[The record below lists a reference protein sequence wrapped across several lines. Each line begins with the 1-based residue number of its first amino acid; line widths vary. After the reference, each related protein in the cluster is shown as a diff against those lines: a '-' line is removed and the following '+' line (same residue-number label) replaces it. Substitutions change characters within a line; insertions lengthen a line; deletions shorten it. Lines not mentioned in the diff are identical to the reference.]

1 MRRKTLVLSSLLAL
15 AGLATGCSLSGDA
28 ALGEGSPTGTGSVGV
43 GQGGAQDIG
52 ELRAIVSEGQVPAPD
67 TLEPL
72 GFFAEHALDLPPADC
87 GERVC
92 VQPSLAVAPR
102 FDGSNWTMAFVAL
115 NSAVDPA
122 SEPRPDAHIVI
133 AIEATD
139 RTQAELAMLSSAVR
153 ELVIP
158 LRAADRVSVIE
169 IGDRAEVHGASLLPT
184 DPALG
189 AAIAEVA
196 TSITSTRAATYDGL
210 ALAARTLDGW
220 TGARRVVLLT
230 SGRADA
236 GVTDESRVLALADAL
251 GRDGVSLSVV
261 GLGDSYEARLP
272 SAIGDLGTGTYSFA
286 ESPAAL
292 VEILRIEG
300 RTALVPLARDFQM
313 QLTASPG
320 YRIGRVYGARTVIA
334 DATTATL
341 RSPMLVLGQREG
353 SSDVEHG
360 RRGGGG
366 GIFVEL
372 IADPSLGIAAG
383 APAFLVD
390 ATFVDPS
397 TGVLRTLQ
405 REVVNALAPGQNPDD
420 MWPSFSD
427 PERGKPFMMLNM
439 YLALRGVLDFYDA
452 GDCSRAIGVVDMM
465 QLSVDGWQGRFDD
478 PDIDA
483 DNHLLLDVRANV
495 ASQCE
500 SSEPVAPVQPRGFEG
515 GCMMI

>member
-1 MRRKTLVLSSLLAL
+1 M
-15 AGLATGCSLSGDA
+15 
-28 ALGEGSPTGTGSVGV
+28 
-43 GQGGAQDIG
+43 
-52 ELRAIVSEGQVPAPD
+52 
-67 TLEPL
+67 
-72 GFFAEHALDLPPADC
+72 
-87 GERVC
+87 
-92 VQPSLAVAPR
+92 
-102 FDGSNWTMAFVAL
+102 
-115 NSAVDPA
+115 
-122 SEPRPDAHIVI
+122 
-133 AIEATD
+133 
-139 RTQAELAMLSSAVR
+139 
-153 ELVIP
+153 
-158 LRAADRVSVIE
+158 
-169 IGDRAEVHGASLLPT
+169 
-184 DPALG
+184 
-189 AAIAEVA
+189 
-196 TSITSTRAATYDGL
+196 
-210 ALAARTLDGW
+210 
-220 TGARRVVLLT
+220 
-230 SGRADA
+230 
-236 GVTDESRVLALADAL
+236 LALADAL

-272 SAIGDLGTGTYSFA
+272 SAIGYLGAGTYSFA
-286 ESPAAL
+286 ESPEAL
-292 VEILRIEG
+292 VEILRSRG
-300 RTALVPLARDFQM
+300 APRSSRSPRLRDDV
-313 QLTASPG
+313 TASPG

-372 IADPSLGIAAG
+372 IADPSLGIGAG

-452 GDCSRAIGVVDMM
+452 GDCARAIGVVDMM
-465 QLSVDGWQGRFDD
+465 QLSVDGWQGHFDD

-495 ASQCE
+495 AAQCE